1 MNTVKI
7 KKLILKNFKGIKKL
21 EIDFKK
27 VTNILGENATGKT
40 TIFDSFCWLLFGKD
54 CKDRK
59 DFEIKTLAPTGEA
72 LHGLEHSVEA
82 ILEIN
87 GEEVT
92 LQRIYAE
99 KWTKKKG
106 LADKVFSGHE
116 TTYYINQ
123 VPAKQKEYNEK
134 VAEILPDSTFKLISN
149 PLYFNNLEWKK
160 QREILLQIIGDIDQ
174 ENVINHKG
182 SLKPLETL
190 LEGNTTV
197 EDFRKKIKAQI
208 AKYTKDKESIPYR
221 IDECN
226 ENIVEEDFS
235 ILEGRKKTI
244 ETSLATFDKQLLN
257 DGQGNTQ
264 KLDLQNKIYE
274 LNKEL
279 QDESIKDR
287 EKANEPLQI
296 IQRDIRDTKSKIQDL
311 DWKIKNENLD
321 YVHLAQED
329 HRVEENITSKLKTQ
343 DSLRNEFKEE
353 KSKVFEFDESQTSC
367 PHCGRPYE
375 AEKIEDLKEKA
386 KNHFEETKK
395 KILASINSKGKK
407 LGAEIEELKQKQAEN
422 IEKLAAFETLIKELT
437 SQREEVDIKL
447 QELENAAEEIKNA
460 PTAENPKIAEL
471 TVKIQKLKTEF
482 SSSIEPDN
490 TELLKRKQLLR
501 GDLETINRRLAAKDN
516 NESLRNRVLT
526 LQDEERR
533 LAEEIAKLEGY
544 DFMCEEFIRTKVE
557 LLEERINSKFKT
569 VRFKL
574 FKQQINGG
582 IDECCETLINGV
594 PYSNANTASQINSGI
609 EIINTLSEHYKFQVP
624 IFIDNR
630 ESVNEILDTESQII
644 NLIVSKDKKLR
655 VEVDE

>member
-54 CKDRK
+54 SKDRK
-59 DFEIKTLAPTGEA
+59 DFEIKTLSPTGEA
-72 LHGLEHSVEA
+72 LHGLDHSVEA
-82 ILEIN
+82 TLEIN
-87 GEEVT
+87 GEEIT
-92 LQRIYAE
+92 LQRIFAE

-174 ENVINHKG
+174 ENVINHKE
-182 SLKPLETL
+182 SLKPLQNL
-190 LEGNTTV
+190 LDGNTTI

-208 AKYTKDKESIPYR
+208 SKYTKDKESIPYR

-226 ENIVEEDFS
+226 ENIIEEDFS
-235 ILEGRKKTI
+235 ILEDRKKI
-244 ETSLATFDKQLLN
+244 VENGIASLDKQLLD

-274 LNKEL
+274 LNKEI

-296 IQRDIRDTKSKIQDL
+296 IQQDIRDTQNKIREI
-311 DWKIKNENLD
+311 DWEIRNKNLD
-321 YVHLAQED
+321 QVNLAKEN
-329 HRVEENITSKLKTQ
+329 HRVEENITAKLKEQ
-343 DSLRNEFKEE
+343 DSLRDEFMKE
-353 KSKVFEFDESQTSC
+353 KAKTFEFDESQTYCS
-367 PHCGRPYE
+367 HCGRPYE
-375 AEKIEDLKEKA
+375 IEKIDDLKDKA
-386 KNHFEETKK
+386 QSHFEETKK
-395 KILASINSKGKK
+395 KILASINSKGKR
-407 LGAEIEELKQKQAEN
+407 LGTEIEELKKKQADH
-422 IEKLAAFETLIKELT
+422 IEKLADFETGIKELT
-437 SQREEVDIKL
+437 SRKDELEIKL
-447 QELENAAEEIKNA
+447 NELENAADEIKNA

-471 TVKIQKLKTEF
+471 TAKIQRLKTEVA
-482 SSSIEPDN
+482 SCIAPDN
-490 TELLKRKQLLR
+490 TELLKRKQVLQ
-501 GDLETINRRLAAKDN
+501 GDLETINRRLSAKDN
-516 NESLRNRVLT
+516 NESLKNRILT

-544 DFMCEEFIRTKVE
+544 DFMCEDFIRTKVE

-609 EIINTLSEHYKFQVP
+609 EIINTLSEYYKFQVP

-630 ESVNEILDTESQII
+630 ESVNQILDTDSQII
-644 NLIVSKDKKLR
+644 NLIVSKDKKLK

>member
-54 CKDRK
+54 SKDRK
-59 DFEIKTLAPTGEA
+59 DFEIKTLSPTGEA

-87 GEEVT
+87 GEEVI

-174 ENVINHKG
+174 ENVINHKD
-182 SLKPLETL
+182 SLRPLQTL
-190 LEGNTTV
+190 LDGNTTI
-197 EDFRKKIKAQI
+197 EDFRKKIKSQI

-226 ENIVEEDFS
+226 ENIIEEDFS
-235 ILEGRKKTI
+235 ILEGRKKII
-244 ETSLATFDKQLLN
+244 ETSIATFDKQLLN
-257 DGQGNTQ
+257 DGQGNIQ
-264 KLDLQNKIYE
+264 KLDLQNEIYE

-287 EKANEPLQI
+287 EKADEPLQI
-296 IQRDIRDTKSKIQDL
+296 IKKDIRDTQSKIQDL
-311 DWKIKNENLD
+311 DWKLKNKNLEHNHLVQENL
-321 YVHLAQED
+321 
-329 HRVEENITSKLKTQ
+329 RVEENIKAKLEKQ
-343 DSLRNEFKEE
+343 DSLRDEFKKE
-353 KSKVFEFDESQTSC
+353 KAKAFEFDESQTCC

-375 AEKIEDLKEKA
+375 AEKIEEIKEKA
-386 KNHFEETKK
+386 KNHFEETKRSN
-395 KILASINSKGKK
+395 LASINSAGKYFGK
-407 LGAEIEELKQKQAEN
+407 EIEELKQKQAEN
-422 IEKLAAFETLIKELT
+422 IEKLAAFETSIKELT
-437 SQREEVDIKL
+437 SEREEVDMKL
-447 QELENAAEEIKNA
+447 KELENAAEEIKNA
-460 PTAENPKIAEL
+460 PAPKNHKIAEL
-471 TVKIQKLKTEF
+471 TAKIQKLKTEF
-482 SSSIEPDN
+482 SSCIEPDN
-490 TELLKRKQLLR
+490 TELLKRKQLLQ

>member
-59 DFEIKTLAPTGEA
+59 DFEIKTLSPTGEA

-174 ENVINHKG
+174 ENVINHKD

-208 AKYTKDKESIPYR
+208 AKYSKDKESIPYR

-226 ENIVEEDFS
+226 ENIIEEDFS
-235 ILEGRKKTI
+235 ILEGRKKTVENGI
-244 ETSLATFDKQLLN
+244 ASLDKQLLN

-264 KLDLQNKIYE
+264 KIDLQNKIYE

-287 EKANEPLQI
+287 EKADEPLQI
-296 IQRDIRDTKSKIQDL
+296 IQQDIRDTKSKLQDL
-311 DWKIKNENLD
+311 DWKLKNKNVDHTHLVQENL
-321 YVHLAQED
+321 
-329 HRVEENITSKLKTQ
+329 RVEENIKAKLEKQ
-343 DSLRNEFKEE
+343 DSLRDEFKKE
-353 KSKVFEFDESQTSC
+353 KAKAFEFDESQTCC
-367 PHCGRPYE
+367 PHCGRAYE
-375 AEKIEDLKEKA
+375 TEKIEDLKEKA
-386 KNHFEETKK
+386 QNHFEETKK
-395 KILASINSKGKK
+395 KILASINSNGKR
-407 LGAEIEELKQKQAEN
+407 LGSEIEELKQKQAEN
-422 IEKLAAFETLIKELT
+422 IEKLSAFETNIEELT

-447 QELENAAEEIKNA
+447 KELENAAEEIKNA
-460 PTAENPKIAEL
+460 PTAENPKISEL
-471 TVKIQKLKTEF
+471 TAKIQKLKTEVATC
-482 SSSIEPDN
+482 IAPDN
-490 TELLKRKQLLR
+490 TELLKRKQVLQ
-501 GDLETINRRLAAKDN
+501 GDLETINRRLAAKDK
-516 NESLRNRVLT
+516 NEDLRNRILT